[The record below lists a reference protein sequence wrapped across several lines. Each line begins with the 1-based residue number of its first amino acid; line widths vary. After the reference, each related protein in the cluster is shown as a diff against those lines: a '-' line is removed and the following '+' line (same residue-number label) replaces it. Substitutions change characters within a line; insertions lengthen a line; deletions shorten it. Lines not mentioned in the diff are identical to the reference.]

1 LPFAVASSFASRGRR
16 RFTPLWLP
24 EGLEKN
30 FEQRALLRNLS
41 YMDTLGH
48 RFKTAVILL
57 SLALAGAVA
66 PSHLSMAGAQQITST
81 IRIEVKDSSG
91 AAVQAFLKLG
101 SQALQTDP
109 QGVGEFHNLNLGH
122 YRIEISKAGFATQN
136 IEIDIKSA
144 APVSR
149 AVTLAIVALSSRV
162 DVVAATPLAGTDL
175 SKNQIAGPVQT
186 ATAADIEDSGGVDL
200 SDFMN
205 RRLNGVYLNEMQG
218 NPFQPDVNFRG
229 YTASPLL
236 GTPEGISVYLDGVR
250 QNQPFGDV
258 VSWDLIPKNAISEM
272 TLVPGSDPLFGLNT
286 LGGAIS
292 VQTKSGVSDPGIEG
306 TATYGSSG
314 RKAVQ
319 ASYGGGKAS
328 GFNWFFAGNG
338 FHESGWRVSSPS
350 DVRQGFARLGWR
362 SDKTD
367 LAFTAT
373 YAYNTLSGNGLQ
385 EYQLLAANYSS
396 SYTIP
401 DSIADRSP
409 FFNFIARHAFSDSL
423 TFAGNAWF
431 RNIRTE
437 GINPNF
443 NTDALGNNIYQP
455 SSSEIAALTAA
466 GYTGFPT
473 SGATAANT
481 PFPKWRCIATT
492 LLKNDPDERCDAVTI
507 YSKEVQNDY
516 GFSEQVTKTN
526 SGKIGRNQLAAG
538 ATLDRGSVGYTQN
551 TAYGY
556 LNPNYR
562 ITSVP
567 AWQDGSTLNPVDSRV
582 SLHGL
587 TPNWSLYFT
596 DTLTLAKTLNVT
608 VSGRYNRDTINNYD
622 RLNPIAGPGSLTGD
636 YVYQRFNPAVGIT
649 WSPITSVNAYARY
662 SQGSRAPTS
671 IELGCADPANPCSLP
686 NALASDPPLQQVV
699 TDTWEAG
706 VRGKPEG
713 AFFDGFSIHNL
724 SWNVGTFRAENHND
738 ILFVSSV
745 ELGTGY
751 FQNFAKTRREGFDAD
766 ISGRT
771 GPVTWGLDYTFLSA
785 TYQSD
790 AVLDGS
796 ASNTSDSALSGYPGL
811 DGNIYVHPGNRIP
824 LIPKQTGKAYA
835 SWEATK
841 KLVFDLDEVT
851 VSSSY
856 ARGNENNAYKADGVY
871 YLGPG
876 VSPGYAITNF
886 LAHYDLTKRLQLRVQ
901 IDNFFDKHYYT
912 IAQLA
917 NTGLNAQGDVVTRP
931 FPAYGAGP
939 QSGNYPAQS
948 ATFFAPG
955 APRRAWVELR
965 VRF

>member
-1 LPFAVASSFASRGRR
+1 
-16 RFTPLWLP
+16 
-24 EGLEKN
+24 
-30 FEQRALLRNLS
+30 
-41 YMDTLGH
+41 MDTLGH
-48 RFKTAVILL
+48 RFRSGVLLFAV
-57 SLALAGAVA
+57 ALAGAIA
-66 PSHLSMAGAQQITST
+66 PLRGQQITGSV
-81 IRIEVKDSSG
+81 RIEVKDTSG
-91 AAVQAFLKLG
+91 AAVQANLRLG
-101 SQALQTDP
+101 SQSPQTDS
-109 QGVGEFHNLNLGH
+109 QGVYEFRNLPLGH
-122 YRIEISKAGFATQN
+122 YRIEVSKAGFATQN
-136 IEIDIKSA
+136 IEIDLKSA
-144 APVSR
+144 TPVSR
-149 AVTLAIVALSSRV
+149 TVTLAVGAQSSRV

-175 SKNQIAGPVQT
+175 SKDQIAGPVQT
-186 ATAADIEDSGGVDL
+186 ATAADIESSGALDL

-218 NPFQPDVNFRG
+218 NPYQPDVNFRG

-258 VSWDLIPKNAISEM
+258 VSWDLIPKNAISEI

-286 LGGAIS
+286 LGGAIT
-292 VQTKSGVSDPGIEG
+292 VQTKDGVSNPGIDG

-319 ASYGGGKAS
+319 ASYGGGKAT
-328 GFNWFFAGNG
+328 GFNWFLAGNG
-338 FHESGWRVSSPS
+338 FHESGWRLSSPS
-350 DVRQGFARLGWR
+350 DVRQGFVRLGWR
-362 SDKTD
+362 TDKTD

-373 YAYNTLSGNGLQ
+373 YAYNTLTGNGLQ
-385 EYQLLAANYSS
+385 DYRLLAANYASV
-396 SYTIP
+396 YTIP
-401 DSIADRSP
+401 DSLADRSP
-409 FFNFIARHAFSDSL
+409 SFNFIARHTFSQSL
-423 TFAGNAWF
+423 TFTGNAWF

-443 NTDALGNNIYQP
+443 NTDSLGNSIYQP

-466 GYTGFPT
+466 GYTGFPA

-492 LLKNDPDERCDAVTI
+492 LLKNDPDERCDAITI
-507 YSKEVQNDY
+507 YSKEVENDY
-516 GFSEQVTKTN
+516 GFSGQMAWLT
-526 SGKIGRNQLAAG
+526 SPRIGHNQFAAG
-538 ATLDRGSVGYTQN
+538 ATLDRGSMGYTQN
-551 TAYGY
+551 AAYGY
-556 LNPNYR
+556 LNPNYT
-562 ITSVP
+562 ITNVP

-582 SLHGL
+582 GLHGL

-596 DTLTLAKTLNVT
+596 DTLTLVKTVNVT
-608 VSGRYNRDTINNYD
+608 VSGRYNRDTIDNYD
-622 RLNPIAGPGSLTGD
+622 RLSPVEGPGSLTGD

-649 WSPITSVNAYARY
+649 WSPVSTVNAYARY

-686 NALASDPPLQQVV
+686 NALSSDPPLQQVV
-699 TDTWEAG
+699 TDTWEVG
-706 VRGKPEG
+706 LRGKPELS
-713 AFFDGFSIHNL
+713 FIRNL
-724 SWNVGTFRAENHND
+724 NWNVGAFRAENHND

-751 FQNFAKTRREGFDAD
+751 FQNFAKTRREGVDAD
-766 ISGRT
+766 LNGRV
-771 GPVTWGLDYTFLSA
+771 GRVTWGLDYTFLEA
-785 TYQSD
+785 TYQSN
-790 AVLDGS
+790 AVVDGS
-796 ASNTSDSALSGYPGL
+796 ASNTSDTALSGYPGL

-835 SWEATK
+835 SFEATK
-841 KLVFDLDEVT
+841 RLVFDLSEVT

-871 YLGPG
+871 YSGPG

-886 LAHYDLTKRLQLRVQ
+886 LAHYDLTKRLQLAVQ
-901 IDNFFDKHYYT
+901 IDNLFDKHYYT
-912 IAQLA
+912 VAQLA

-931 FPAYGAGP
+931 FPAYGTGP

-965 VRF
+965 LRF